1 MNDFPL
7 TQSHEI
13 SGYFFNILRTV
24 EFEFLANEQY
34 SFSIYHDMDSVEIVF
49 VHSFDTLNY
58 MTKKVS
64 IKNYNFE
71 NIEIFVQNCLS
82 EAEDFIILN
91 KQIEINSKEE
101 EEK

>member
-1 MNDFPL
+1 
-7 TQSHEI
+7 
-13 SGYFFNILRTV
+13 
-24 EFEFLANEQY
+24 
-34 SFSIYHDMDSVEIVF
+34 
-49 VHSFDTLNY
+49 

-91 KQIEINSKEE
+91 KKIEINSKEE
-101 EEK
+101 EEKQLISPVFQEFEQNEKRVL